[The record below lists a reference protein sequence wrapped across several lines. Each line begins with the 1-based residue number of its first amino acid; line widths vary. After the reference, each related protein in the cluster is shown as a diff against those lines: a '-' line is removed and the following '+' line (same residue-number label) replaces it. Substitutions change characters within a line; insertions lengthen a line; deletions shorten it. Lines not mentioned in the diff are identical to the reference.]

1 LNVCDF
7 KASHTLIIQL
17 EEFLADDQRI
27 NILKFNGEKHLT
39 VTLEAL
45 EHLRVTVLQHAEDLL
60 DDFEYFIFG
69 GGGVNPFSQVVE
81 KVLFIVFAVFLPPE
95 IIVNGGHTLR
105 VSIL

>member
-1 LNVCDF
+1 MTFQSQLNVCDF
-7 KASHTLIIQL
+7 KASDTLIIQL
-17 EEFLADDQRI
+17 EKFLTDDQRI

-81 KVLFIVFAVFLPPE
+81 
-95 IIVNGGHTLR
+95 
-105 VSIL
+105 